1 MPVAPPG
8 SRLNCEPPVSREP
21 GGDTGERPCQERDD
35 RLITAALGHA
45 FLKGKATGVLGSIPD
60 LELGPRCCSETPDL
74 VQPSNRAVSRASI
87 QKECVDASSERRVLG
102 CACGLRHPLP
112 GTTRT
117 QLQEERLPG
126 RRTAAA
132 PRASVRSSRRAD
144 AEQNRPHTRG
154 QTRTRTCRL
163 RGFAHRGD
171 GGSCPPVVG
180 AMAASRKL
188 DETWRRSVLLCVLVA
203 GLCSP

>member
-1 MPVAPPG
+1 M
-8 SRLNCEPPVSREP
+8 
-21 GGDTGERPCQERDD
+21 
-35 RLITAALGHA
+35 
-45 FLKGKATGVLGSIPD
+45 
-60 LELGPRCCSETPDL
+60 
-74 VQPSNRAVSRASI
+74 
-87 QKECVDASSERRVLG
+87 DASSERRVLG

-203 GLCSP
+203 GLCCAPEMWACKVCVLHFNEKIAQSWNTSSRELRADT